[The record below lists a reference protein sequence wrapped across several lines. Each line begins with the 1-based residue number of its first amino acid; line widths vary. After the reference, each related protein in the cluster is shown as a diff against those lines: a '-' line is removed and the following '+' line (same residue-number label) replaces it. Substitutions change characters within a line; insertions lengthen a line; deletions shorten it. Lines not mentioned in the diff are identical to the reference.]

1 MNDEEKEKRKLA
13 REQRKAQEAMDVN
26 DEEESGQ
33 EAADGDGEVEEVVD
47 EEDYSIALRGDE
59 IAMNEN
65 DLLRIPEGF
74 VHEDPA
80 MAEALQSM
88 ETKLYACPKCS
99 PRKVLVGE
107 KSMKI
112 HMQECHDKSIQA
124 EHDAIDGRLT

>member
-107 KSMKI
+107 ESMKI